1 MIFFPDI
8 LRRDAV
14 FCFHLF
20 KLNQLAIDC
29 QFECKKHFC
38 LNNVHSMNSNAWM
51 NSTQCMS
58 LRSISY
64 ASGCHFVSR
73 WLAQFCCGA
82 LSLYIFFFLHDGSF
96 VFTLTITSIRF
107 NKIRSKTTS
116 INETKNHLVIE
127 FLNPFYVYLNRIV
140 CNLWHSIINKFQ

>member
-1 MIFFPDI
+1 MAKLQKMYYYRLYTSASKKKGQQNIYHQTSHLNVIFSPNI

-82 LSLYIFFFLHDGSF
+82 LSLYIFFFSC
-96 VFTLTITSIRF
+96 
-107 NKIRSKTTS
+107 TTEVLS
-116 INETKNHLVIE
+116 SH
-127 FLNPFYVYLNRIV
+127 
-140 CNLWHSIINKFQ
+140 